1 MSEMLRCPFCD
12 FQEGEEYAMLLHIEK
27 LHSEGKSPFIVDE
40 REEGEEEDPRAAAD
54 NASNDE
60 EERMFAECPIDGCGE
75 VITLA
80 ELEDHIELHAAEEPS
95 SVTGSLDAARLGRL
109 EENDPPRSRRQRD
122 GDGDAEPAQSQRNA
136 ESIAKWKRIL
146 HMPSSSSSSSSAAR
160 KQPQGAGSGPNG
172 EKSRTRLGKA
182 ELGRYAHEDKMPDK
196 LVNLLR
202 KGRYISSEGMYAF

>member
-1 MSEMLRCPFCD
+1 M
-12 FQEGEEYAMLLHIEK
+12 
-27 LHSEGKSPFIVDE
+27 HSEGKSPFIVDE

-172 EKSRTRLGKA
+172 EKSRTRLGVCTGHEKA
-182 ELGRYAHEDKMPDK
+182 FF
-196 LVNLLR
+196 LLF
-202 KGRYISSEGMYAF
+202 SFHSLSPHTCVLC

>member
-1 MSEMLRCPFCD
+1 M
-12 FQEGEEYAMLLHIEK
+12 
-27 LHSEGKSPFIVDE
+27 HSEGKSPFIVDE
-40 REEGEEEDPRAAAD
+40 REEGEEEEEEEDPRAAAD

-122 GDGDAEPAQSQRNA
+122 GDGDAEPAQHQRNA

-146 HMPSSSSSSSSAAR
+146 HMPSSSSSPSSSAAR

-172 EKSRTRLGKA
+172 EKSRTRLGVCTGHEKA
-182 ELGRYAHEDKMPDK
+182 FF
-196 LVNLLR
+196 LLF
-202 KGRYISSEGMYAF
+202 SFHSLSPHTCVLC

>member
-1 MSEMLRCPFCD
+1 M
-12 FQEGEEYAMLLHIEK
+12 
-27 LHSEGKSPFIVDE
+27 HSEGKSPFIIDE
-40 REEGEEEDPRAAAD
+40 REEEEEEEDPRAAGD

-95 SVTGSLDAARLGRL
+95 SVAGSLDAARLGRL
-109 EENDPPRSRRQRD
+109 EENDPPRSRRERD
-122 GDGDAEPAQSQRNA
+122 GDAGPAPYQRNA

-160 KQPQGAGSGPNG
+160 KQPQEAGSGPNG
-172 EKSRTRLGKA
+172 EKSRTRLGVCTGA
-182 ELGRYAHEDKMPDK
+182 RRGHRFFPFSFLFFSLPQSPHTCV
-196 LVNLLR
+196 LC
-202 KGRYISSEGMYAF
+202 